1 MSIWRFGTKALHLF
15 DPETAHRLTVRALKT
30 GFGPRHKAN
39 TYPALACEV
48 AGLKL
53 ANPLG
58 LAAGFDKNA
67 EAVKACLNMGFGFVE
82 AGAVTPRPQAGN
94 ERPRV
99 FRLSDDMAVINRY
112 GFNNDGLDA
121 IAGRLEKVKGA
132 GVIGINLGANKDST
146 DRLGDFVTGAARLSP
161 LVSFCT
167 VNVSSPNTPGLRA
180 MQERDVLEKLL
191 ANVRASMADGTKLFL
206 KIAPDL
212 TDEDKAD
219 LVEIAKTSPIDA
231 LIVSNTTIAERDR
244 LKLDPREKGGLSGRP
259 LFELS
264 TRRLREFAVALE
276 GAVPLVGVGGILTPD
291 DAYQKILSG
300 ASLLQLY
307 TGLVFKGPDLVTD
320 ILAGLNERLATDGF
334 GNIGEAVG
342 GGL

>member
-244 LKLDPREKGGLSGRP
+244 LKLDP
-259 LFELS
+259 
-264 TRRLREFAVALE
+264 
-276 GAVPLVGVGGILTPD
+276 
-291 DAYQKILSG
+291 
-300 ASLLQLY
+300 
-307 TGLVFKGPDLVTD
+307 
-320 ILAGLNERLATDGF
+320 
-334 GNIGEAVG
+334 
-342 GGL
+342 